1 MAKKKDTK
9 RVVPKRN
16 YVILL
21 LIFVVSGVIFW
32 LLVEPFKKE
41 EKQESKLTD
50 KLVNL
55 DYSAF
60 GEFIVERQDVIVY
73 LTDFSNKSLDF
84 EDSFEDVLNKEELVY
99 EVVYVNSS
107 SLTSEDLLNIKNT
120 YYSDKLKSSNVDL
133 NIIPNLL
140 LFQDGKVV
148 DILYKVESAY
158 TYNEMVIFLE
168 NYGVID
174 ND

>member
-73 LTDFSNKSLDF
+73 LTDFSDKSLDF

-107 SLTSEDLLNIKNT
+107 SLTSEDLLNIKKT

-133 NIIPNLL
+133 SIIPNLL

>member
-1 MAKKKDTK
+1 MTKKKDTK
-9 RVVPKRN
+9 RIVPKRN

-21 LIFVVSGVIFW
+21 LIFVVSAVIFW

-41 EKQESKLTD
+41 EKQESRLTD
-50 KLVNL
+50 KLVKL

-60 GEFIVERQDVIVY
+60 GEFIVERQDVIMY

-84 EDSFEDVLNKEELVY
+84 EDYFEDVINKEELAY
-99 EVVYVNSS
+99 EVVYVNTSNLS
-107 SLTSEDLLNIKNT
+107 SEDLLNIKNT
-120 YYSDKLKSSNVDL
+120 YYSDKLKSSNVEL
-133 NIIPNLL
+133 NVIPNLL

-148 DILYKVESAY
+148 DLLYKVESAY

>member
-1 MAKKKDTK
+1 MASKKDGK
-9 RVVPKRN
+9 RIVPKKN

-21 LIFVVSGVIFW
+21 SIFLISGFIFW

-50 KLVNL
+50 KLEKV
-55 DYSAF
+55 DYVSF
-60 GEFIVERQDVIVY
+60 GEFITERQNVIVY
-73 LTDFSNKSLDF
+73 LTDFSKKSDLF
-84 EDSFEDVLNKEELVY
+84 EDEFEKVINDEELNL
-99 EVVYVNSS
+99 EVVYMNSNE
-107 SLTSEDLLNIKNT
+107 LTMDELENIRKL
-120 YYSDKLKSSNVDL
+120 YYSDKLKSSNVEL
-133 NIIPNLL
+133 KVIPNLL

>member
-1 MAKKKDTK
+1 MTKKKDTK

-21 LIFVVSGVIFW
+21 LNFIVSGVIFW

-50 KLVNL
+50 KLVKL

-73 LTDFSNKSLDF
+73 LTDFSDKSLDF
-84 EDSFEDVLNKEELVY
+84 EDSFEDIIAKEDLAY
-99 EVVYVNSS
+99 EVVYVNTST
-107 SLTSEDLLNIKNT
+107 LTSEDLLNVKNT
-120 YYSDKLKSSNVDL
+120 YYSDKLKSSNVGL
-133 NIIPNLL
+133 NVVPNLL
-140 LFQDGKVV
+140 VFQDGKVV

-168 NYGVID
+168 NYGVIY